1 MKSEQVIQHEISEFL
16 RSRGYFVTKLIA
28 TTTNGI
34 PDLLA
39 VKNGNALFVEVKSEK
54 GILSKLQKFRI
65 DELNEY
71 AVAIVARSVSD
82 VERTITS
89 MEMIN
94 PYI

>member
-1 MKSEQVIQHEISEFL
+1 MKSEQVIQHEIINFL
-16 RSRGYFVTKLIA
+16 RSRDYFVTKLIA

-54 GILSKLQKFRI
+54 GILSELQKFRI

-71 AVAIVARSVSD
+71 AVAIMARSVAD
-82 VERTITS
+82 VERIINS
-89 MEMIN
+89 IERVN
-94 PYI
+94 PYF